1 MGNCCDRFEDRNI
14 YDDGDT
20 ERRPLLGV
28 DGTARGGDGAG
39 STSPGGVKPDFG
51 GGGGGAS
58 HEKGE
63 RKNDEQSALN
73 RILQTT
79 ADQVRARVRLG
90 AIRDGAILYTYDHPM
105 LIFSPRRSSTWEL
118 WIRAVWSNVTI

>member
-28 DGTARGGDGAG
+28 DGATRGGGDVGGGAN
-39 STSPGGVKPDFG
+39 SIGVKSDFG
-51 GGGGGAS
+51 GGTSSSLDSG
-58 HEKGE
+58 EK
-63 RKNDEQSALN
+63 KNDEQSALN

-79 ADQVRARVRLG
+79 ADQVQ
-90 AIRDGAILYTYDHPM
+90 
-105 LIFSPRRSSTWEL
+105 FCST
-118 WIRAVWSNVTI
+118 VDF